1 MRRIWPVIVVTSS
14 SHRLDDA
21 HHRDATNFDSADVS
35 TRLLSS
41 SSEGYVPRINPDY
54 EQDQPNLT
62 QQG

>member
-54 EQDQPNLT
+54 E
-62 QQG
+62 